1 MSRALFVL
9 KNAGHHGRRHRR
21 SNRMSSAGRRKLSRL
36 AKARPRHRSGRFMKT
51 SRNRGARHNRHAGRR
66 HGRARS
72 VRFNGIGLRSNG
84 IGLRS
89 NGIGLRSNTANMA
102 KGLLGWGL
110 AVVVP
115 IIAGAGTLGLV
126 HLGLMAV
133 DWTAVQLPASIQPYA
148 DKVLGWVEPVGYT
161 AGAMAAASLVGL
173 LSWIR
178 ILPPKW
184 AALFGSVAVIGGAAV
199 DAFRFITS
207 EPAAVP
213 KIVAVQTPDGA
224 MHGISAMGD
233 GGAWALGNG
242 AGIHQISQ
250 THQATSAAFASPT
263 QNRSRMASA
272 RMMAQ
277 R

>member
-9 KNAGHHGRRHRR
+9 RNNSGGGRRHRR
-21 SNRMSSAGRRKLSRL
+21 HNITSAGRRKLSRL
-36 AKARPRHRSGRFMKT
+36 ARSRPRSRSGRFMA
-51 SRNRGARHNRHAGRR
+51 SRSARHNRHHGRR

-89 NGIGLRSNTANMA
+89 NGIGLRSNGIGLRSNGMA

-133 DWTAVQLPASIQPYA
+133 DWAAVQLPVSAQPYA

-161 AGAMAAASLVGL
+161 AGAMAAASIVGL
-173 LSWIR
+173 LSWVK

-207 EPAAVP
+207 EPAPVD
-213 KIVAVQTPDGA
+213 KIVAVQNADESVS
-224 MHGISAMGD
+224 GISAMGD
-233 GGAWALGNG
+233 GGAWALGNT
-242 AGIHQISQ
+242 ASIHQIGQNTAGPSPAY
-250 THQATSAAFASPT
+250 TSPT
-263 QNRSRMASA
+263 HSRMASA

>member
-9 KNAGHHGRRHRR
+9 RNNGGGRRHRR
-21 SNRMSSAGRRKLSRL
+21 HNITSAGRRKLSRL
-36 AKARPRHRSGRFMKT
+36 ARSRPRARSGRFMRMK
-51 SRNRGARHNRHAGRR
+51 NRGSSPRHNRHHGRR

-72 VRFNGIGLRSNG
+72 VRFNGIGLRTNG
-84 IGLRS
+84 IGLRT
-89 NGIGLRSNTANMA
+89 NGIGLRTNGMA

-126 HLGLMAV
+126 HLGLMGV
-133 DWTAVQLPASIQPYA
+133 DWAAVQLPASVQPYA

-173 LSWIR
+173 LSWVK

-199 DAFRFITS
+199 DAFRFITAEAS
-207 EPAAVP
+207 PVN
-213 KIVAVQTPDGA
+213 KVVAVQTPDGQL
-224 MHGISAMGD
+224 HGVAGMGD

-242 AGIHQISQ
+242 ATIQQIGQ
-250 THQATSAAFASPT
+250 NHAGAAPAFSSPT
-263 QNRSRMASA
+263 HSRMASA